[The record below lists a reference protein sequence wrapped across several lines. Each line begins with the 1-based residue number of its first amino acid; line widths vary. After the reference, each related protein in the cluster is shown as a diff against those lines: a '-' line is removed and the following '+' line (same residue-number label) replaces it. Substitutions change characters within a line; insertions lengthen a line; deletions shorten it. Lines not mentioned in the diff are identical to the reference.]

1 MGQVSSLIFNVNV
14 ASSITAQG
22 RSLISSASLFFESF
36 LANSVQ
42 FGSLEQVLEFI
53 DHVCHEKREYNDNDL
68 LDNNISI
75 ADCFAKIIISCGYRW
90 YPDDNEMDIIWQTL
104 QNVSP
109 IDINRI
115 YYKNNLYEFMSNSSM
130 KKAIV
135 YIMKKLKNPFF
146 NSLEVP
152 EEIHDELVEL
162 ANILKE
168 YVYYN
173 KMWIDRIDRCDNM
186 IKRTI
191 MVSDTDSCI
200 VSLDA
205 WYRFVLDFVKDEDLT
220 LAKYDPID
228 VLKFVE
234 KDEFGDAIDLSKIS
248 PIEFELPDEHYDFTN
263 DEIVMKNKA
272 IEPLIM
278 RPQDYMR
285 YTITNI
291 MAFVIDV
298 LLNDYMNQFTKNNH
312 SWAEDRKCLI
322 IMKNEFTF
330 ARLLMTSVKKAYASR
345 VIVQEG
351 NLIPEDQQLDV
362 KGIASMAKSSMSPST
377 RKALKKILFEDILKA
392 DSISQYKVIEDLAIL
407 EKKIINSIWSGSK
420 EYYKPVTIKSINNYA
435 DPMRQQGIKASVVW
449 NEVKPDNLPAIDLN
463 ERNAISVAKII
474 VNPRSI
480 EKIADKYPEVYNKMK
495 ALMDTEYFKGK
506 IEAIAIP
513 LDVDVPD
520 WLMDLIDYK
529 TILQNNMSGFVY
541 DSIGLVNLGK
551 TTNYSNILKF

>member
-1 MGQVSSLIFNVNV
+1 
-14 ASSITAQG
+14 
-22 RSLISSASLFFESF
+22 
-36 LANSVQ
+36 
-42 FGSLEQVLEFI
+42 
-53 DHVCHEKREYNDNDL
+53 
-68 LDNNISI
+68 
-75 ADCFAKIIISCGYRW
+75 
-90 YPDDNEMDIIWQTL
+90 
-104 QNVSP
+104 
-109 IDINRI
+109 
-115 YYKNNLYEFMSNSSM
+115 
-130 KKAIV
+130 
-135 YIMKKLKNPFF
+135 
-146 NSLEVP
+146 
-152 EEIHDELVEL
+152 
-162 ANILKE
+162 
-168 YVYYN
+168 
-173 KMWIDRIDRCDNM
+173 
-186 IKRTI
+186 
-191 MVSDTDSCI
+191 
-200 VSLDA
+200 
-205 WYRFVLDFVKDEDLT
+205 
-220 LAKYDPID
+220 
-228 VLKFVE
+228 
-234 KDEFGDAIDLSKIS
+234 
-248 PIEFELPDEHYDFTN
+248 
-263 DEIVMKNKA
+263 
-272 IEPLIM
+272 
-278 RPQDYMR
+278 
-285 YTITNI
+285 
-291 MAFVIDV
+291 
-298 LLNDYMNQFTKNNH
+298 
-312 SWAEDRKCLI
+312 
-322 IMKNEFTF
+322 
-330 ARLLMTSVKKAYASR
+330 LMTSVKKAYASR

-407 EKKIINSIWSGSK
+407 EKKIINSVWSGSK